1 MRVLTIHSGGRE
13 TIDAL
18 AEDIAHLMVRAVLVD
33 PTQLEAVGPTLP
45 RSGQLTRLRWRA
57 KAPWAYAGMRA
68 DNSTLPAPPPT
79 LRPQRI
85 GRDGPKS
92 AALIH

>member
-33 PTQLEAVGPTLP
+33 PTQLEAVAPTLP

-57 KAPWAYAGMRA
+57 KAPWAYAGESR
-68 DNSTLPAPPPT
+68 
-79 LRPQRI
+79 
-85 GRDGPKS
+85 
-92 AALIH
+92 